1 MSTPSSAHS
10 DAVVVLRI
18 AGRDGPAFPLDPAS
32 RNILGRAE
40 DSLVALADRLASRSH
55 AAVRFDTAAAA
66 WRLEDLGSRNG
77 TWLDGVRVTTALLAE
92 GSLIRVGTT
101 ELVFRLAQAPV
112 PRGSPELIRCGVPA
126 ELEGAAVRRALT
138 ASEGRWSMLLYQTG
152 IRLLAATSPGEIVAV
167 TLALAAEFTTAAS
180 FGWFTLADDGR
191 LEPVC
196 VVPPGSGLPALVAG
210 TAEREAAAGRAVW
223 LTNGTGID
231 IACIPLTPGA
241 APPAVVAA
249 AAPGGLRE
257 ADFDLLL
264 TLANFAAAAR
274 AGREPHPSSATASGT
289 TDPLDPPADSL
300 TGCDDERNDGTISLS
315 PDIARSGPAGSN
327 EERLVVPGDAATLRI
342 DAWQHALAL
351 EALRRSDGNVPAAAR
366 LLGVSRATLYRR
378 LEGWGLTRDAGPP
391 APE

>member
-1 MSTPSSAHS
+1 MKG
-10 DAVVVLRI
+10 D
-18 AGRDGPAFPLDPAS
+18 
-32 RNILGRAE
+32 
-40 DSLVALADRLASRSH
+40 
-55 AAVRFDTAAAA
+55 
-66 WRLEDLGSRNG
+66 
-77 TWLDGVRVTTALLAE
+77 
-92 GSLIRVGTT
+92 
-101 ELVFRLAQAPV
+101 
-112 PRGSPELIRCGVPA
+112 
-126 ELEGAAVRRALT
+126 
-138 ASEGRWSMLLYQTG
+138 
-152 IRLLAATSPGEIVAV
+152 
-167 TLALAAEFTTAAS
+167 
-180 FGWFTLADDGR
+180 
-191 LEPVC
+191 
-196 VVPPGSGLPALVAG
+196 
-210 TAEREAAAGRAVW
+210 EAAAGRAVW